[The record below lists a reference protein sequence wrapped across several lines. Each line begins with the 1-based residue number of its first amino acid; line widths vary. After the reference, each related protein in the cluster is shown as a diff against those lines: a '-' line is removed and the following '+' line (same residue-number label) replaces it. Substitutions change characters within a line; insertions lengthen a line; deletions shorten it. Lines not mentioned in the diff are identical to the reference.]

1 MRKPLDTLS
10 LKKFG
15 PGKLQ
20 VKKVW
25 AQNIFINF
33 LAELDHPKIFFFGPR
48 HGWSHLL

>member
-33 LAELDHPKIFFFGPR
+33 LAELDQFQEIVARPKIEK
-48 HGWSHLL
+48 